1 MGEWDAMEW
10 TEIRVR
16 ADLSLGCLGFLQRPL
31 CCYADVAVELG
42 INSLDAVEV
51 RLRDLNRRHDL
62 LFNLFGQLGDRQEAE
77 LVSRHTYALRIIGSL
92 NH

>member
-1 MGEWDAMEW
+1 MRLAPPFPHSYQ
-10 TEIRVR
+10 T
-16 ADLSLGCLGFLQRPL
+16 SLE
-31 CCYADVAVELG
+31 AVE
-42 INSLDAVEV
+42 I